1 MRRSIIIF
9 GIAAL
14 ILFGFGLRPSQS
26 HAASLLLSPSSN
38 NLTVGGTKTITIS
51 VNSGGVAINA
61 SQATLSFPA
70 DKLQVVSLS
79 KANLFKYWTVE
90 PSYSNSNGTITFG
103 GGLPT
108 PGYSGGSKAALNV
121 TFRAKAIG
129 TARVSFTSGLI
140 LANDGEGTNVLS
152 SYGSSTFSISAA
164 PSANTNTAPVPEPE
178 PQEPSRPT
186 PNISSTSHP
195 DQNVWYAKSDVVLN
209 WSKPAGMIG
218 ASIAF
223 DHSATT
229 QPDEVL
235 DDNTSRRTFTS
246 TADGAWYFH
255 VRAKYANGWS
265 STAHY
270 RVQIDTT
277 APENFVPQVT
287 REGGNSNPNA
297 AILFEAKDVSSGIE
311 SYAFTLDDQKSTTVT
326 SPIKLDR
333 QRAGLHQFTVRAFD
347 RAGNSRDAIGQ
358 FLIEGSPAP
367 RLNSVPKSV
376 ILFGE
381 ISVEGLAV
389 DGDTVVLYIDEKEVG
404 RFLSNDTQI
413 QPVGG
418 VAVPDG
424 LILWQYK
431 IRPLLVPG
439 RHQLTAIA
447 INRYGVESATS
458 VPSVFTTLGSTIQV
472 FGLTLPLAW
481 LIVLLVAI
489 IILLVVLLI
498 VVFERYR
505 HWRRQ
510 QDFDLEEAEEEI
522 NEEIEKLQNSLDQDV
537 SGALRVALTGRSI
550 QATAHEKVKR
560 DIIQTRE
567 RIDAFL
573 EQAEVK
579 KSKRKTKKRR
589 A

>member
-1 MRRSIIIF
+1 MRRYISIFSIAAIIF
-9 GIAAL
+9 ISFSFL
-14 ILFGFGLRPSQS
+14 PHPTQ
-26 HAASLLLSPSSN
+26 AASLLLSPTSN
-38 NLTVGGTKTITIS
+38 NLTVGSTKTIAIS

-79 KANLFKYWTVE
+79 KANLFKYWTIE

-121 TFRAKAIG
+121 TFRAKATG
-129 TARVSFTSGLI
+129 TAKVSFTSGLV
-140 LANDGEGTNVLS
+140 LANDGEGTNVLTG
-152 SYGSSTFSISAA
+152 YGSSTFSISAA

-186 PNISSTSHP
+186 PNIISTSHP
-195 DQNVWYAKSDVVLN
+195 DQNTWYAKSDVVVS

-218 ASIAF
+218 ASFAF

-229 QPDEVL
+229 PPDETV
-235 DDNTSRRTFTS
+235 DDNTNRRTFVS
-246 TADGAWYFH
+246 TADGIWYFH
-255 VRAKYANGWS
+255 VRAKYTNGWS
-265 STAHY
+265 STAHF
-270 RVQIDTT
+270 RVQIDI
-277 APENFVPQVT
+277 APPENFVPQVV

-297 AILFEAKDVSSGIE
+297 AILFEAKDATSGVA
-311 SYAFTLDDQKSTTVT
+311 SYTFALDDQKSITAT

-358 FLIEGSPAP
+358 FLVEGSPAP

-381 ISVEGLAV
+381 IPVEGLAV
-389 DGDTVVLYIDEKEVG
+389 DGDTVVLYVDEKEVS
-404 RFLSNDTQI
+404 RFLSNDAQI

-458 VPSVFTTLGSTIQV
+458 VPAAFTTLGSTIQV

-498 VVFERYR
+498 ILYERYR
-505 HWRRQ
+505 HWRKQ

-522 NEEIEKLQNSLDQDV
+522 NEEIEKLQDSLDKDV
-537 SGALRVALTGRSI
+537 SGALRVALSGRSI
-550 QATAHEKVKR
+550 QATAHDKVKR

-579 KSKRKTKKRR
+579 KKAKRKSRK
-589 A
+589 